1 MKINNLKPGEKEK
14 KEPPA
19 SKPNIKPDKMNT
31 IAIRILNIPIFS
43 FLILFV
49 PR

>member
-1 MKINNLKPGEKEK
+1 MTINNLKLEEEEN

-31 IAIRILNIPIFS
+31 IAIRILNIHIFS